1 MYLFNDYR
9 GGRSVVNN
17 RLMMDHRGVMDAVVD
32 GGGVVCG
39 VDLVLGLE
47 GGTGSM
53 VNLSMGLRGGYAMMV
68 SLNIYRKLF
77 Y

>member
-1 MYLFNDYR
+1 
-9 GGRSVVNN
+9 
-17 RLMMDHRGVMDAVVD
+17 MDAVVD

-47 GGTGSM
+47 GGTGSV

-68 SLNIYRKLF
+68 SLNIYTKLF
-77 Y
+77 NWIGI